1 MPTVLIT
8 GAKRGIGRGLVDRF
22 TEHGWQVIA
31 TGREATK
38 TELAGRGDQVR
49 AMDVDVADDQSIE
62 TLARTL
68 AGQPVDLLLHNAGVY
83 NYPQNRFE
91 TVTRDAWHHELS
103 VNTMAP
109 LLVTRALL
117 PNLMAGE
124 RRQVAVISS
133 KMGSM
138 ADNTSGG
145 SYMYRSSKAAAN
157 AVLRSLSHDLADD
170 GFTCV
175 TLHPGWVQTDMGGPS
190 ATTTVAQSTNGLAAL
205 LINLKPEQN
214 GRFFN
219 FDGTELPW

>member
-22 TEHGWQVIA
+22 NENGWQVIA
-31 TGREATK
+31 TGRDATK
-38 TELAGRGDQVR
+38 TELANRGEQIT
-49 AMDVDVADDQSIE
+49 AMDVDVADDQSIAA
-62 TLARTL
+62 LATKL
-68 AGQPVDLLLHNAGVY
+68 AGQPLDLLINNAGVY
-83 NYPQNRFE
+83 DVPRNQLD
-91 TVTRDAWHHELS
+91 TVTRDAWLHEMS
-103 VNTMAP
+103 VNSMAP

-117 PNLMAGE
+117 PNLLAGQ

-133 KMGSM
+133 KMGSIT
-138 ADNTSGG
+138 DNTSGS

-157 AVLRSLSHDLADD
+157 AVLRSLSHDLAND

-190 ATTTVAQSTNGLAAL
+190 ATTTVEQSTTGLANL
-205 LINLKPEQN
+205 LINLKSEQN

>member
-22 TEHGWQVIA
+22 NENGWQVIA
-31 TGREATK
+31 TGRDATK
-38 TELAGRGDQVR
+38 TELANRGEQIT
-49 AMDVDVADDQSIE
+49 AMDVDVADDQSIAA
-62 TLARTL
+62 LATKL
-68 AGQPVDLLLHNAGVY
+68 AGQPLDLLINNAGVY
-83 NYPQNRFE
+83 DVPRNQLD
-91 TVTRDAWHHELS
+91 TVTRDAWLHEMS
-103 VNTMAP
+103 VNSMAP

-117 PNLMAGE
+117 PNLLAGQ

-133 KMGSM
+133 KMGSIT
-138 ADNTSGG
+138 DNTSGS

-157 AVLRSLSHDLADD
+157 AVLRSLSHDLAND

-190 ATTTVAQSTNGLAAL
+190 ALVTVERSTTGLFTL
-205 LINLKPEQN
+205 LRDLTPQHN

-219 FDGTELPW
+219 YDGAELPW